1 MASVIRMSMMWTI
14 YIPCLTWIC
23 VSIVPARAV
32 IEEELFNS
40 LHQTDLKWTSSP
52 QKAWSEITF
61 RLGADSDHSVFQAC
75 ANIPPGSTTKRLTTF
90 WIPKKDARNVLL
102 DIKFAQEIESES
114 LSPLTIS
121 VKDPSSSRRSAR
133 RVRLISKLSAPKGFP
148 VDADL
153 RDVEV
158 MEKYL
163 HSVQGI
169 DVGEVSS
176 DFQLDFSYSG
186 PCVFVAAVRLYYKQ
200 CPTFQGNLT
209 KFRAAPAG
217 SGLQRG
223 TCAGGSVEDIA
234 PQSVCG
240 ADGSWGPLQ
249 GMCLCPPGHE
259 EVQGSCKVCR
269 IGTFKPNNGSGG
281 CHQCP
286 PNSETKVAGAQ
297 QCVCVHGYSKLRD
310 DPVHLGCTKSP
321 SEPVNLTHHQLNDST
336 LTLRWE
342 PPSNLGGRQEVTYTV
357 ECWQRASETSDQWA
371 HCNNAT
377 RVLPRPTDLT
387 ATAVNVTGLQAHL
400 DYKLVVRASN
410 AVGSGGHTSTTI
422 HKWKVPVI
430 NPATPSEPDPEKA
443 LVEQGSP
450 SLQLLVGV
458 LGGGVLLMV
467 LVPAVLYLLR
477 RKYKRLIPLPEEPL
491 LPLHPVVTYR
501 RDVEPQPDPVPP
513 TGECARGYPAPL
525 QVLAGL
531 NERLLSSLKEVLV
544 ERASLTLGKELGKG
558 EFGSVFEG
566 IFSPQ
571 GGVEM
576 KVAVKT
582 MRAGIHSHEDLE
594 TFLKEAEI
602 MRHFDHENVVSL
614 LGVTLEHNQDSSI
627 PVPLVILPF
636 LRHGDLR
643 RFLIATRYGDIPMF
657 VPYQSLLR
665 FMIDIAA
672 GMEYLS
678 SKGFLHRD
686 LAARNCMLGDDLHVR
701 VADFGLSKSVYS
713 GNYYR
718 QKVAIRLPMK
728 WMAMESLSESMF
740 SIKTD
745 VWSFGVTMW
754 EIMSR
759 GKTPYPGVHN
769 HDLLAYLEA
778 SHRLKPPADCESTL
792 YEVMQSCWKSDPA
805 QRPGFA
811 ELGMQLKGLLSELPP
826 LEASK
831 EAHYINQGLEAA
843 IQGGASGVDTDL
855 EEAAEGN
862 IYLPEPYLLPHGTEQ
877 EGGGGKDDEGYLLF
891 VKCGSAHGPKD

>member
-1 MASVIRMSMMWTI
+1 MAPVIRMTTMWTI
-14 YIPCLTWIC
+14 YIPYLTYIF
-23 VSIVPARAV
+23 VSIVPSWAV

-40 LHQTDLKWTSSP
+40 LHQTDPKWTSSP
-52 QKAWSEITF
+52 QKAWKVTTF
-61 RLGADSDHSVFQAC
+61 RLGADSDHPVFQAC
-75 ANIPPGSTTKRLTTF
+75 ANIPSGSTTKRLTTHS
-90 WIPKKDARNVLL
+90 IPRKNARNVLL
-102 DIKFAQEIESES
+102 DIKFVQEIESGP
-114 LSPLTIS
+114 LSHLSIS
-121 VKDPSSSRRSAR
+121 VKETSSSSRLPAR
-133 RVRLISKLSAPKGFP
+133 RSRLISKLSAPKGFP
-148 VDADL
+148 EDADVTNV
-153 RDVEV
+153 DV

-209 KFRAAPAG
+209 EFRAAPAG

-223 TCAGGSVEDIA
+223 TCAGGSVEDTA
-234 PQSVCG
+234 PQRECG

-259 EVQGSCKVCR
+259 EVQGSCKVCQ
-269 IGTFKPNNGSGG
+269 IGTFKPNIERGR

-286 PNSETKVAGAQ
+286 PNSETKVVGAQ
-297 QCVCVHGYSKLRD
+297 QCVCVHGYSKLIN
-310 DPVHLGCTKSP
+310 DPVPLGCTKSP

-336 LTLRWE
+336 LTLRWD
-342 PPSNLGGRQEVTYTV
+342 PPSNLGGRQEVTYAV
-357 ECWQRASETSDQWA
+357 ECRQRASETSDQWA
-371 HCNNAT
+371 PCSDAT

-387 ATAVNVTGLQAHL
+387 ATAVNITGLQAHL
-400 DYKLVVRASN
+400 DYKLAVRASN
-410 AVGSGGHTSTTI
+410 AVGSGAQTSTTI

-430 NPATPSEPDPEKA
+430 TPSEPGPEKS
-443 LVEQGSP
+443 LVEKGSP
-450 SLQLLVGV
+450 SLLVGV

-477 RKYKRLIPLPEEPL
+477 RKYKRHSPLQEEPL
-491 LPLHPVVTYR
+491 LPSYPVVTYR
-501 RDVEPQPDPVPP
+501 RDVEPQPDPASP
-513 TGECARGYPAPL
+513 TGEGARAYPAPL

-531 NERLLSSLKEVLV
+531 SEKLLSSLREVLV
-544 ERASLTLGKELGKG
+544 DRASLTLGKELGKG
-558 EFGSVFEG
+558 EFGSVYEG

-571 GGVEM
+571 GGEEM

-614 LGVTLEHNQDSSI
+614 LGVTLEQDEDSSI

-665 FMIDIAA
+665 FMIDIAS

-728 WMAMESLSESMF
+728 WMAIESLSESMF
-740 SIKTD
+740 TTKTD

-769 HDLLAYLEA
+769 HELLAYLEA
-778 SHRLKPPADCESTL
+778 GQRLKPPADCESTL
-792 YEVMQSCWKSDPA
+792 YEVMQSCWESDPA

-811 ELGMQLKGLLSELPP
+811 ELGVQLKGLLSKLPP

-843 IQGGASGVDTDL
+843 IQGGASGVDTEL

-862 IYLPEPYLLPHGTEQ
+862 IYLPEPVAAYLPPHGTEQ
-877 EGGGGKDDEGYLLF
+877 EGDGGKDEEGYLLF
-891 VKCGSAHGPKD
+891 VKAGSAHGPKD